1 MRRARSLLVAL
12 VIVLIALWALTP
24 MARAMLLL
32 RDTQHAMPSPPL
44 IAGVQSSF
52 VSFYTNDPDN
62 PIPISGWLTLANPT
76 APTVI
81 LVPGWKDDR
90 TSMLPYASFLV
101 KAHLN
106 TLLIDLQ
113 GSGHSGGNF
122 SLGLHE
128 PADVE
133 AAVSFLD
140 SCQPVCPNTNL
151 SLNNHHYGVLGVSFG
166 AGVALAAAGDQQQI
180 GMPEIR
186 AIVADSPWATEDP
199 TINRLDSLHVLG
211 VSIPLAPDAGWA
223 VDQTIGG
230 SPDHLTALMGAQH
243 LQAGQALLLIH
254 SVHDENPTTS
264 LADAQQL
271 YNAAKATKAK
281 VLPIWMAPLGGHA
294 GAYAAQP
301 QAYANKVVGFFRK
314 YLVHIKDPV
323 ATASPGY
330 PTYSRP

>member
-1 MRRARSLLVAL
+1 MRRARSLLIAL
-12 VIVLIALWALTP
+12 VIVLVALWALTP
-24 MARAMLLL
+24 IARAMLLL
-32 RDTQHAMPSPPL
+32 RNDQHAMPSPPR

-62 PIPISGWLTLANPT
+62 PIPISGWLAIANPA

-81 LVPGWKDDR
+81 LIPGWKDDR
-90 TSMLPYASFLV
+90 SAMLPYARFLV

-113 GSGHSGGNF
+113 GAGHSGGTF
-122 SLGLHE
+122 TLGLHE
-128 PADVE
+128 PDDVL
-133 AAVSFLD
+133 AATTYLD
-140 SCQPVCPNTNL
+140 TLPTL
-151 SLNNHHYGVLGVSFG
+151 SNHHYGVLGVSFG
-166 AGVALAAAGDQQQI
+166 AGVALAAAGSPQQV
-180 GMPEIR
+180 GAPEIR

-199 TINRLDSLHVLG
+199 TINRLDSLRVLN

-230 SPDHLTALMGAQH
+230 SPDQTSALTGAQH

-264 LADAQQL
+264 TADVRQIYA
-271 YNAAKATKAK
+271 AAKTTRATVA
-281 VLPIWMAPLGGHA
+281 PIWMAPRGGHA

-301 QAYANKVVGFFRK
+301 AAYTKVVIGFFQK
-314 YLVHIKDPV
+314 YLVHTKDPQGA
-323 ATASPGY
+323 ATSSYPGY
-330 PTYSRP
+330 SAPQGGRP